1 MSILY
6 SFLHRDI
13 SNADVFRSWSCSQ
26 AIRQRIRRH
35 LGFQLSIECPNPS
48 RLTSQIVQLVL
59 LSQLRGTLLLS
70 HSVLSSSE
78 VDNEISPCASQC
90 VQQAQSYSFL
100 RVDRQ
105 RNRCARRL
113 WICQHVLG
121 FRTVLLLLVSRQ
133 DTALHASMEQNQVL
147 VVHSFVWLNVAL
159 CLRDLTVL
167 GQTRQSHA
175 CRCVS
180 SCIFPISELDSFLPS
195 NTTWSCNFS

>member
-147 VVHSFVWLNVAL
+147 VVHSFVWLNVARSN
-159 CLRDLTVL
+159 CL
-167 GQTRQSHA
+167 G
-175 CRCVS
+175 
-180 SCIFPISELDSFLPS
+180 P
-195 NTTWSCNFS
+195 NTTISCMPMCIVLHLPYFRIGLFSPIQHNLVLQFLVM